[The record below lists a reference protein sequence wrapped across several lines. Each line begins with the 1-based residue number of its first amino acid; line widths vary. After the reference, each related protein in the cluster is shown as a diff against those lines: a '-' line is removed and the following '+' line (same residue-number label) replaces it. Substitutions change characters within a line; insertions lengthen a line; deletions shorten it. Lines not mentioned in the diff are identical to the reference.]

1 MLSRMVVESTVAD
14 PSPVV
19 SGGGRYV
26 EAGDSLP
33 DVGSEGYV
41 LTDLKPTGLVEIGGE
56 RFEATTSV
64 GDLRKGDKVLVIGY
78 KSYSLLVDRKI

>member
-1 MLSRMVVESTVAD
+1 MVVESTVAD

-26 EAGDSLP
+26 QGNSLP
-33 DVGSEGYV
+33 DVSAEGYV
-41 LTDLKPTGLVEIGGE
+41 LSDLRPTGIVEIGGD

-64 GDLRKGDKVLVIGY
+64 GDLRKGDKVIVIGY
-78 KSYSLLVDRKI
+78 KNYSLLVDKKR